1 MFLLLLMLACWA
13 PLQAVAGEN
22 RAITISLRPRNYTP
36 PVDPRDDPNFH
47 CGLDKAVD
55 PQRLLAEMNSAFLLT
70 MEMLKTGCSRG
81 EEKERERQIDFLRQ
95 KTLAV
100 ELLIKKDVFQEKRRR
115 WRWRGVDGELI

>member
-1 MFLLLLMLACWA
+1 MLLST
-13 PLQAVAGEN
+13 
-22 RAITISLRPRNYTP
+22 TIP
-36 PVDPRDDPNFH
+36 
-47 CGLDKAVD
+47 
-55 PQRLLAEMNSAFLLT
+55 FLLT